1 LGEYGEYAARYL
13 GDYAFQFSLALVAAT
28 LATAIWIASRRKY
41 LKSNDLKRSIEAL
54 RYEFSRAIEE
64 VRATTARKAAGISD
78 NLRSVSNQVDSRAA
92 DLNVRVTRLEEYAD
106 AIEAFMAGPQKQ
118 VLQQRE
124 QIDARLS
131 KLEQR
136 LTALTNQLSAV
147 EQTIDGTGR
156 HDYERNKSIDD
167 IHHRLVNTQKRVEE
181 LFPRLELGE
190 KARMDLGTVIGLFVK
205 QLKRVEINS
214 VETGVRLTELE
225 GLRTKVT
232 GLEQRLSSAVNRDDH
247 GTGGNSIR
255 NNNDFID
262 DEINN
267 ATENASAF
275 ERRPTST
282 EEAAEKASGQTNGQT
297 SGQNGQ
303 VGSYS
308 ENDNTDQH
316 PA

>member
-1 LGEYGEYAARYL
+1 MGEYGEYAARYL
-13 GDYAFQFSLALVAAT
+13 GDYAFQFSLALVAVT

-41 LKSNDLKRSIEAL
+41 VKSNNFKRSIEAL
-54 RYEFSRAIEE
+54 RFEFSRAIEE

-118 VLQQRE
+118 VLQQKE

-131 KLEQR
+131 KLEHR
-136 LTALTNQLSAV
+136 LTALTNQLSAI

-156 HDYERNKSIDD
+156 RDHERNKSIDD

-205 QLKRVEINS
+205 QLKRVDINS
-214 VETGVRLTELE
+214 VETAVRLTELE

-232 GLEQRLSSAVNRDDH
+232 GLEQRLSSTVKRDDH
-247 GTGGNSIR
+247 GTKGNSIG
-255 NNNDFID
+255 NDSDFIE
-262 DEINN
+262 DEIND

-275 ERRPTST
+275 EQRPTSI

-297 SGQNGQ
+297 NGQ
-303 VGSYS
+303 GGSYS
-308 ENDNTDQH
+308 ENDSTDQH